1 VTAPSRATRAGQ
13 AYLDLRAKAR
23 GDSRPVDELLQLYV
37 LESFLARLAGS
48 RFADQLV
55 LKGGVLLAAFGE
67 RRPTRDIDLQAQALD
82 NDAENV
88 RAVICEVAARRLD
101 DGVVFDVDGATA
113 AVIRDE
119 DAYSGVRVTMKAELA
134 TARTHFHVD
143 VNVGD
148 PITPAPQEQHL
159 PRLLGGE
166 VVVQGYPL
174 VMVYAEK
181 IVTAVAR
188 GTVNTRWRDFAD
200 IYLLS
205 RRHGLAGTDL
215 AGSLRQV
222 ARHRRVEL
230 VPLARV
236 LDGYGEIGQA
246 RWAAWRRKQQ
256 LEDRLPDQFGEVVS
270 AVVAFADLVIADT
283 AADFAWDPA
292 SGVWSSV
299 ADVGR

>member
-1 VTAPSRATRAGQ
+1 MTAPTRATRAGQ
-13 AYLDLRAKAR
+13 AYLDLRTKAR
-23 GDSRPVDELLQLYV
+23 GDRRPVDELLQLYV
-37 LESFLARLAGS
+37 LESFLARLAES

-82 NDAENV
+82 NDAEII
-88 RAVICEVAARRLD
+88 RAATCEVAALRLD
-101 DGVVFDVDGATA
+101 DGAVFDVDGAAA

-134 TARTHFHVD
+134 TARPHFHVD

-148 PITPAPQEQHL
+148 PIVPAPEDLHL
-159 PRLLGGE
+159 PRLLGGA
-166 VVVQGYPL
+166 VVVRGYPL
-174 VMVYAEK
+174 VMVHAEK

-188 GTVNTRWRDFAD
+188 GTINTRWRDFAD

-205 RRHGLAGTDL
+205 RRHSLAG
-215 AGSLRQV
+215 AGLTASVRQV
-222 ARHRRVEL
+222 ARHRQVEL
-230 VPLARV
+230 VPLARA

-256 LEDRLPDQFGEVVS
+256 LEDRVPDQFAEVVS
-270 AVVAFADLVIADT
+270 AVVAFAD
-283 AADFAWDPA
+283 PA
-292 SGVWSSV
+292 VSGNVRGLSWEPSAGSWS
-299 ADVGR
+299 

>member
-1 VTAPSRATRAGQ
+1 MTAPTRATPAGQ
-13 AYLDLRAKAR
+13 AYLDLRTKAR
-23 GDSRPVDELLQLYV
+23 GDRRPVDELLQLYV
-37 LESFLARLAGS
+37 LESFLARLAES

-113 AVIRDE
+113 TVIRDE
-119 DAYSGVRVTMKAELA
+119 DAYSGVRVTMRAELA
-134 TARTHFHVD
+134 TARPHFHVD

-148 PITPAPQEQHL
+148 PITPAPKELRL

-166 VVVQGYPL
+166 VAVRGYPL
-174 VMVYAEK
+174 VMVHAEK
-181 IVTAVAR
+181 IVTGIAR
-188 GTVNTRWRDFAD
+188 GTANTRWRDFAD

-205 RRHGLAGTDL
+205 RRHSLAGADL
-215 AGSLRQV
+215 AGSVRQV
-222 ARHRRVEL
+222 ARHRQVEL

-236 LDGYGEIGQA
+236 LDGYGGIGQG

-256 LEDRLPDQFGEVVS
+256 LEDRLPDRFAEVIA
-270 AVVAFADLVIADT
+270 AVAMFADPVIAGT
-283 AADFAWDPA
+283 AADLAWDPA
-292 SGVWSSV
+292 SGAWSSV
-299 ADVGR
+299 TDRG

>member
-1 VTAPSRATRAGQ
+1 MTAPTRATRAGQ
-13 AYLDLRAKAR
+13 AYLDLRTKAR
-23 GDSRPVDELLQLYV
+23 GDRRPVDELLQLYV
-37 LESFLARLAGS
+37 LESFLARLAES

-67 RRPTRDIDLQAQALD
+67 RRPTRDIDLQTQGLD
-82 NDAENV
+82 NDAEII
-88 RAVICEVAARRLD
+88 RAVICEVAALRLD

-134 TARTHFHVD
+134 TARPHFHVD

-148 PITPAPQEQHL
+148 PIVPAPEDLHL
-159 PRLLGGE
+159 PRLLGGA
-166 VVVQGYPL
+166 VLVRGYPL
-174 VMVYAEK
+174 VMVHAEK

-188 GTVNTRWRDFAD
+188 GTINTRWRDFAD

-205 RRHGLAGTDL
+205 RRHSLAG
-215 AGSLRQV
+215 AGLTASVRQV
-222 ARHRRVEL
+222 ARHRQVEL
-230 VPLARV
+230 VPLARA

-256 LEDRLPDQFGEVVS
+256 LEDRVPDQFAEVVS
-270 AVVAFADLVIADT
+270 AVVAFADPAVRGNVTGLS
-283 AADFAWDPA
+283 WDPSA
-292 SGVWSSV
+292 GSWS
-299 ADVGR
+299 

>member
-1 VTAPSRATRAGQ
+1 VTAPSRATSAGR

-23 GDSRPVDELLQLYV
+23 GDRRPVDELLQLYI
-37 LESFLARLAGS
+37 LESFLARLAES

-82 NDAENV
+82 NDVDNV
-88 RAVICEVAARRLD
+88 RTVICEVANLRFD
-101 DGVVFDVDGATA
+101 DGVAFDVDGATA

-119 DAYSGVRVTMKAELA
+119 DAYSGVRVTMQAELA
-134 TARTHFHVD
+134 TARPHFHVD

-148 PITPAPQEQHL
+148 PITPAPHELDL

-166 VVVQGYPL
+166 VVIRGYPL
-174 VMVYAEK
+174 VIVHAEK

-200 IYLLS
+200 VYLLS
-205 RRHGLAGTDL
+205 RRHSLAGADL
-215 AGSLRQV
+215 AGSVRQV
-222 ARHRRVEL
+222 AHHRQVEL
-230 VPLARV
+230 VPLVRA

-256 LEDRLPDQFGEVVS
+256 LEERIPAQLAEVVS
-270 AVVAFADLVIADT
+270 AVVVFADPAVSGNVTGLS
-283 AADFAWDPA
+283 WDPSA
-292 SGVWSSV
+292 GSWS
-299 ADVGR
+299 

>member
-1 VTAPSRATRAGQ
+1 MTAPTRATRAGQ
-13 AYLDLRAKAR
+13 AYLDLRTKAR
-23 GDSRPVDELLQLYV
+23 GDRRPVDELLQLYV
-37 LESFLARLAGS
+37 LESFLARLAES

-82 NDAENV
+82 NDAEII
-88 RAVICEVAARRLD
+88 RAVICEVAALRLD

-134 TARTHFHVD
+134 TARPHFHVD

-148 PITPAPQEQHL
+148 PIVPAPEDLHL
-159 PRLLGGE
+159 PRLLGGA
-166 VVVQGYPL
+166 VVVRGYPL
-174 VMVYAEK
+174 VMVHAEK

-205 RRHGLAGTDL
+205 RRHSLAGADL
-215 AGSLRQV
+215 AGSVRQV
-222 ARHRRVEL
+222 AGHRQVEL
-230 VPLARV
+230 VPLVRV

-256 LEDRLPDQFGEVVS
+256 LEERLPDEFAEVVS
-270 AVVAFADLVIADT
+270 AVVTFADPAVSGNVRGLS
-283 AADFAWDPA
+283 WDPSA
-292 SGVWSSV
+292 GSWS
-299 ADVGR
+299 

>member
-1 VTAPSRATRAGQ
+1 MTAPTRATRAGQ
-13 AYLDLRAKAR
+13 AYLDLRTKAR
-23 GDSRPVDELLQLYV
+23 GDRRPVDELLQLYV
-37 LESFLARLAGS
+37 LESFLARLAES

-82 NDAENV
+82 NDAEII
-88 RAVICEVAARRLD
+88 RAVICEVAALRLD

-134 TARTHFHVD
+134 TARPHFHVD

-148 PITPAPQEQHL
+148 PIVPAPEDLHL
-159 PRLLGGE
+159 PRLLGGA
-166 VVVQGYPL
+166 VVVRGYPL
-174 VMVYAEK
+174 VMVHAEK

-205 RRHGLAGTDL
+205 RRHSLAG
-215 AGSLRQV
+215 AGLTASVRQV
-222 ARHRRVEL
+222 ARHRQVEL
-230 VPLARV
+230 VPLARA

-256 LEDRLPDQFGEVVS
+256 LEKRLPDEFAEVVS
-270 AVVAFADLVIADT
+270 AVVTFADPVIADT
-283 AADFAWDPA
+283 AAGLAWDPA
-292 SGVWSSV
+292 TGAWSSV
-299 ADVGR
+299 TDHG

>member
-1 VTAPSRATRAGQ
+1 
-13 AYLDLRAKAR
+13 
-23 GDSRPVDELLQLYV
+23 
-37 LESFLARLAGS
+37 
-48 RFADQLV
+48 
-55 LKGGVLLAAFGE
+55 
-67 RRPTRDIDLQAQALD
+67 
-82 NDAENV
+82 
-88 RAVICEVAARRLD
+88 
-101 DGVVFDVDGATA
+101 
-113 AVIRDE
+113 
-119 DAYSGVRVTMKAELA
+119 
-134 TARTHFHVD
+134 
-143 VNVGD
+143 
-148 PITPAPQEQHL
+148 
-159 PRLLGGE
+159 
-166 VVVQGYPL
+166 
-174 VMVYAEK
+174 
-181 IVTAVAR
+181 
-188 GTVNTRWRDFAD
+188 
-200 IYLLS
+200 
-205 RRHGLAGTDL
+205 LAGTDL

>member
-1 VTAPSRATRAGQ
+1 MTAPTRATRAGQ
-13 AYLDLRAKAR
+13 AYLDLRTKAR
-23 GDSRPVDELLQLYV
+23 GDRRPVDELLQLYV
-37 LESFLARLAGS
+37 LESFLARLAES

-82 NDAENV
+82 NDAEII
-88 RAVICEVAARRLD
+88 RAAICEVAALRLD
-101 DGVVFDVDGATA
+101 DGAVFDVDGAAA

-134 TARTHFHVD
+134 TARPHFHVD

-148 PITPAPQEQHL
+148 PIVPAPEDLHL
-159 PRLLGGE
+159 PRLLGGA
-166 VVVQGYPL
+166 VVVRGYPL
-174 VMVYAEK
+174 VMVHAEK

-188 GTVNTRWRDFAD
+188 GTINTRWRDFAD

-205 RRHGLAGTDL
+205 RRHSLAG
-215 AGSLRQV
+215 AGLTASVRQV
-222 ARHRRVEL
+222 ARHRQVEL
-230 VPLARV
+230 VPLARA

-256 LEDRLPDQFGEVVS
+256 LEDRVPDQFAEVVS
-270 AVVAFADLVIADT
+270 AVVAFAD
-283 AADFAWDPA
+283 PA
-292 SGVWSSV
+292 VSGNVRGLSWEPSAGSWS
-299 ADVGR
+299 

>member
-1 VTAPSRATRAGQ
+1 MTAPTRTTRAGR

-23 GDSRPVDELLQLYV
+23 GDRRPVDELLQLYV
-37 LESFLARLAGS
+37 LESFLARLAES

-67 RRPTRDIDLQAQALD
+67 RRPTRDVDLQAEALD
-82 NDAENV
+82 NDAENI
-88 RAVICEVAARRLD
+88 RAVICAVAALRLD

-134 TARTHFHVD
+134 TARPHFHVD
-143 VNVGD
+143 INVGD
-148 PITPAPQEQHL
+148 PITPAPQDLHL

-166 VVVQGYPL
+166 VVVRGYPL
-174 VMVYAEK
+174 VMVHGEK

-205 RRHGLAGTDL
+205 RRHALAGADL
-215 AGSLRQV
+215 AGSVRQV
-222 ARHRRVEL
+222 ARHRQVEL
-230 VPLARV
+230 VPLVRV

-256 LEDRLPDQFGEVVS
+256 LEERLPAQLAEVVS
-270 AVVAFADLVIADT
+270 AVVVFAGPAVSGNVAGLS
-283 AADFAWDPA
+283 WDPSA
-292 SGVWSSV
+292 GSWS
-299 ADVGR
+299 